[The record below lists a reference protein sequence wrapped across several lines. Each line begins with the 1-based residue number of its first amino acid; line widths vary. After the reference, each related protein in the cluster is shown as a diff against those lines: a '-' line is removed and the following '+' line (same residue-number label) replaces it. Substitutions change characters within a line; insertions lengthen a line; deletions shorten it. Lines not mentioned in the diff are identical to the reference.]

1 MRTRQILP
9 AVKQRKSSKYDHLVG
24 SVLGTRKVLESLPR
38 SLFQVQCLDCG
49 HLSTQRGIDLEKMK
63 NRSCIKCIID
73 SRDANVTFIYNR
85 VKGNAKTRKIKWEL
99 TIDEF
104 KSIAQNQCFY
114 CNSFPPKSPGFRDR
128 SPFYHGLDR
137 INNNLGYNIT
147 NSVSCCAI
155 CNYAKHDLS
164 IKDFKVWLTNC
175 YNHTIVN
182 GEI

>member
-9 AVKQRKSSKYDHLVG
+9 IVKQRKPSKYDYLVG
-24 SVLGTRKVLESLPR
+24 TTLGTRKVLESLPR
-38 SLFQVQCLDCG
+38 SLFQVQCIECG

-85 VKGNAKTRKIKWEL
+85 VKGNAKTRNIKWDL
-99 TIDEF
+99 TINKF
-104 KSIAQNQCFY
+104 KLIAQDKCFY
-114 CNSFPPKSPGFRDR
+114 CNSLPPKSPGFRDR

-137 INNNLGYNIT
+137 VDNSLGYSVK
-147 NSVSCCAI
+147 NSVSCCSI

-164 IKDFKVWLTNC
+164 IKDFKIWLTKC
-175 YNHTIVN
+175 YNHTILN
-182 GEI
+182 GDK